1 MAAHIQS
8 VRTSGIPHV
17 SKDQLYSSLAWGDLI
32 FCQGNYAISKAI
44 GQITGSPLSHVLMV
58 WLPFASSEWL
68 TLEATIDK
76 GVHIG
81 RLLDYTDKY
90 DGDLILARRQ
100 LTDDQKFKAL
110 RFGFSLLDDKYDT
123 FQEVRIAAHKICS
136 LYPVSASKDS
146 FFCSGLIQQLGIYQL
161 APFKTSSV
169 PGQMDSPEDLFTDP
183 SVEAICSLIKGE
195 I

>member
-1 MAAHIQS
+1 MI
-8 VRTSGIPHV
+8 
-17 SKDQLYSSLAWGDLI
+17 
-32 FCQGNYAISKAI
+32 
-44 GQITGSPLSHVLMV
+44 
-58 WLPFASSEWL
+58 WLPFPSSEWL

-90 DGDLILARRQ
+90 DGDLVLCRRK

-123 FQEVRIAAHKICS
+123 FQEIKIAAHKLCS
-136 LYPVSASKDS
+136 LYPVSASKDAY
-146 FFCSGLIQQLGIYQL
+146 FCSGLQQQLGIYQL

-169 PGQMDSPEDLFTDP
+169 PGQMDSPEDIFTDS
-183 SVEAICSLIKGE
+183 SVEAICALVK
-195 I
+195 